1 MSASV
6 WKVRCQI
13 GQTIKSAAEVMIILE
28 AMKTEI
34 NVTMGEENVGK
45 VIKGMGKG
53 IQEGQCA
60 SR

>member
-6 WKVRCQI
+6 WNVRCQI
-13 GQTIKSAAEVMIILE
+13 GQTIKSADEVMIILE

-53 IQEGQCA
+53 IREGQCA

>member
-1 MSASV
+1 
-6 WKVRCQI
+6 
-13 GQTIKSAAEVMIILE
+13 MIILE

-53 IQEGQCA
+53 IREGQCA